1 MSRGGSSFLA
11 GLIADRYLCTTRS
24 GCGEAIVC
32 GSPGGERRWAEGRK
46 VVYASFFWFDMASS
60 TR

>member
-1 MSRGGSSFLA
+1 MSRGRSSCLA

-32 GSPGGERRWAEGRK
+32 GFSRQVGKGGGQGEK
-46 VVYASFFWFDMASS
+46 SSLCFIFFGLV
-60 TR
+60 